1 MEHVI
6 VQVICS
12 FEGDIRNSVSD
23 YVLKVYGLSEYLTS
37 ETCLGDYEYVHQC
50 IKLEKDVTLSIIQI
64 SELKRPLARTAR
76 DDNSLKNLVIEDLL
90 PSETAQPITYDTLR
104 ILLGEWFVSVGCSR
118 LNLFNR
124 TFLIFLLKNFWQ
136 V

>member
-12 FEGDIRNSVSD
+12 LEGDVFGSVSD

-50 IKLEKDVTLSIIQI
+50 IKLEKDVTLCILHM
-64 SELKRPLARTAR
+64 SELKRPLARTAK
-76 DDNSLKNLVIEDLL
+76 DDNNLKNLVIEDLL
-90 PSETAQPITYDTLR
+90 PNEPVQPITYETLK
-104 ILLGEWFVSVGCSR
+104 ILLGEF
-118 LNLFNR
+118 F
-124 TFLIFLLKNFWQ
+124 FLSLVTLIPFIN
-136 V
+136 